1 MSGKKR
7 FNTWQGFGH
16 VLLQKLPYLRKLK
29 MLSYDVVIFIF
40 IDFLIN
46 NPFFGYR
53 PIYKHKE
60 MKVYYLKIMKKYEIQ
75 FFVDTEISMNI
86 LKHFECAKIYYLQF
100 YT

>member
-1 MSGKKR
+1 
-7 FNTWQGFGH
+7 
-16 VLLQKLPYLRKLK
+16 

-53 PIYKHKE
+53 PKYKYKD

>member
-1 MSGKKR
+1 
-7 FNTWQGFGH
+7 
-16 VLLQKLPYLRKLK
+16 
-29 MLSYDVVIFIF
+29 MLSYDIVIFIF

-53 PIYKHKE
+53 PKYKYKD

-75 FFVDTEISMNI
+75 FFVDTENSMHI
-86 LKHFECAKIYYLQF
+86 LKHFECAEIYYLQF